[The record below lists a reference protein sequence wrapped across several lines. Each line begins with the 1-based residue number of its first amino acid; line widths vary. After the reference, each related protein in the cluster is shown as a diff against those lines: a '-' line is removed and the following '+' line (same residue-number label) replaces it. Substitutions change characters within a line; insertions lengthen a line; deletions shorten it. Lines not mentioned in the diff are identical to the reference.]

1 MDRDSVRGF
10 DGWKIGKRRLT
21 AQRGPDANIQRK
33 YSYDYDRYG
42 NRWAQT
48 VVAGSGYGG
57 SNTFDS
63 ATNRITTA
71 SFAHDGSGNLTAN
84 GPATSYTYDQE
95 DRMVSAAAG
104 SVSYV
109 MDAQGRRKRQTAG
122 GVTTEYFYSGSEVIA
137 EKRGTALGGVWTD
150 YVFWGDQRV
159 AQVNAGPANPG
170 YEEGTAGED
179 SAGLR
184 RGE

>member
-1 MDRDSVRGF
+1 
-10 DGWKIGKRRLT
+10 
-21 AQRGPDANIQRK
+21 
-33 YSYDYDRYG
+33 
-42 NRWAQT
+42 
-48 VVAGSGYGG
+48 
-57 SNTFDS
+57 
-63 ATNRITTA
+63 
-71 SFAHDGSGNLTAN
+71 
-84 GPATSYTYDQE
+84 
-95 DRMVSAAAG
+95 MVTAAAG